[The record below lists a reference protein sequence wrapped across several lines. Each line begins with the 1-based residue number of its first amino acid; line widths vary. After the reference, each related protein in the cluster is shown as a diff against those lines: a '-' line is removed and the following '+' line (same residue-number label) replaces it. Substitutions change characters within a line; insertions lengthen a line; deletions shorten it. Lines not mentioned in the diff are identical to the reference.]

1 MGFKFDFKAFIR
13 RFQVE
18 YIYNVLKEAF
28 IRFPLSVLCASGATV
43 TSILDTHDVS
53 FLSDDTIYRLMTFFA
68 NGLALFTAASLYAE
82 SAQIDKTRK
91 GLLMLAGAGVAAA
104 FAFIPDH
111 FTSAQLFFG
120 FAVALTMMFAPYV
133 GRKASEESL
142 WQFNYLNGTGLAI
155 AGISTFVL
163 CAGLSAIIGS
173 MNYLFPILD
182 VPARVYG
189 DIWIFGAFFFGPVA
203 FMYQIPR
210 QFDFLA
216 MDCEMPKGVSF
227 IANFLVVPLVLIYTF
242 ILYVYSAK
250 IVALWE
256 LPKGNLAYLVTGFGA
271 AGVAARLA
279 VFPMRH
285 NGTIL
290 LQQFYKY
297 FPYLLLIPL
306 ALLTLGIY
314 TRISQYGVTEERYA
328 IALALVWL
336 AGLTAWQIARPR
348 AQHLKQVPMA
358 LAALM
363 FITSFGPWGAV
374 AVSENSQLAR
384 LEGLLLKTGVKMP
397 AGNYVAVKTDVPFET
412 RKEISSVLS
421 YFYEDQKQDR
431 IAHIEAPFRAAIKA
445 KHKDY
450 DIDEAGTRCGSRS
463 FTRCWNYWGRTEKL
477 MEAMGME
484 YVYPYSTSDQ
494 ELDFSSRA
502 NGLDWSADVLTRVSG
517 YDYLVR
523 FYAYSY
529 NNSDWTTE
537 KIFRE
542 NGADV
547 MSAKFYMTRQGKF
560 TATLKDGRQ
569 VAFDLMPLLVQLYKE
584 KLKEVP
590 EAQYPRM
597 ILQAENA
604 GLRVQLRISELR
616 GKVRKDGID
625 FDGASIMVLIAP

>member
-1 MGFKFDFKAFIR
+1 MNFKFDFKAFIR
-13 RFQVE
+13 RFQFE
-18 YIYNVLKEAF
+18 YVCNVLKEAF
-28 IRFPLSVLCASGATV
+28 IRFPLSVICASGATV

-53 FLSDDTIYRLMTFFA
+53 WLPDDTIYRLMTFFA
-68 NGLALFTAASLYAE
+68 NGLALFTAISLYAE
-82 SAQIDKTRK
+82 STTVAKDRK
-91 GLLMLAGAGVAAA
+91 WGLMALGGGIAAA
-104 FAFIPDH
+104 FAVIPDH

-120 FAVALTMMFAPYV
+120 FAVALTMMFAPYI
-133 GRKASEESL
+133 GRKSSEESL
-142 WQFNYLNGTGLAI
+142 WQFNYLNGVGLAI
-155 AGISTFVL
+155 AGISTLVL
-163 CAGLSAIIGS
+163 CAGLSAILGS

-182 VPARVYG
+182 IPGRIYG

-216 MDCEMPKGVSF
+216 MDCDMPKGISF

-285 NGTIL
+285 TDTIL

-306 ALLTLGIY
+306 ALLSLGIY

-336 AGLTAWQIARPR
+336 AGLTAWQIVRPR
-348 AQHLKQVPMA
+348 AQHIKQVPMA

-363 FITSFGPWGAV
+363 FMASFGPWSAV
-374 AVSENSQLAR
+374 PVSENSQLAR
-384 LEGLLLKTGVKMP
+384 LENLLLASGAKTP
-397 AGNYVAVKTDVPFET
+397 AGNYIQVKADVAFET
-412 RKEISSVLS
+412 RKELSSILD
-421 YFYEDQKQDR
+421 YFYEDQKQER
-431 IAHIEAPFRAAIKA
+431 IAHIEAPFVAAMKA

-450 DIDEAGTRCGSRS
+450 DIDDTARCGSRS
-463 FTRCWNYWGRTEKL
+463 FTRCWSYYGRAARL
-477 MEAMGME
+477 MEAMGLE

-494 ELDFSSRA
+494 ELDFSARA
-502 NGLDWSADVLTRVSG
+502 NALDWSADVLTKVSG
-517 YDYLVR
+517 YDYMVR

-537 KIFRE
+537 KTFRE

-547 MSAKFYMTRQGKF
+547 MSAKFFMTRQGQF
-560 TATLKDGRQ
+560 TATLANGRQ
-569 VAFDLMPLLVQLYKE
+569 VAFDLLPLLTQLHAE
-584 KLKEVP
+584 KMKEVP

-597 ILQAENA
+597 ILRDEN
-604 GLRVQLRISELR
+604 GGFRVELRISELR

-625 FDGASIMVLIAP
+625 FDGASMTVLMAP

>member
-1 MGFKFDFKAFIR
+1 MDFKAFIR

-43 TSILDTHDVS
+43 ISILDTHDVS
-53 FLSDDTIYRLMTFFA
+53 FLSDDAIYRLMTFFA

-82 SAQIDKTRK
+82 SVGLHKTRK
-91 GLLMLAGAGVAAA
+91 WLLMGTGAGVAAA

-120 FAVALTMMFAPYV
+120 FAVALSMMFAPYI

-142 WQFNYLNGTGLAI
+142 WQFNYLNGVGLAI

-182 VPARVYG
+182 VPGRIYG

-210 QFDFLA
+210 QFDYLA
-216 MDCEMPKGVSF
+216 MDCEIPRGISF

-285 NGTIL
+285 TGTIL

-336 AGLTAWQIARPR
+336 GGLTAWQIARPR
-348 AQHLKQVPMA
+348 VQHLKQVPMA

-363 FITSFGPWGAV
+363 FIASFGPWGAV

-384 LEGLLLKTGVKMP
+384 LEGLLLQAGVKSP
-397 AGNYVAVKTDVPFET
+397 GGAYAPVTADVPFET
-412 RKEISSVLS
+412 RKDISSVLS
-421 YFYEDQKQDR
+421 YFYEDQKQER

-445 KHKDY
+445 KDKNY
-450 DIDEAGTRCGSRS
+450 DMDEAGTRCGSRS
-463 FTRCWNYWGRTEKL
+463 FTRCWNYWGRAEKL

-484 YVYPYSTSDQ
+484 YVYPYSRADQ
-494 ELDFSSRA
+494 ELDFSARA

-529 NNSDWTTE
+529 NNSDWKTE
-537 KIFRE
+537 KTFRD
-542 NGADV
+542 NGTEI
-547 MSAKFYMTRQGKF
+547 MSATFLMTKDGKF

-569 VAFDLMPLLVQLYKE
+569 VAFDLLPLLTQLHKE
-584 KLKEVP
+584 KLKDVT

-597 ILQAENA
+597 ILQAENT
-604 GLRVQLRISELR
+604 GFRVQLRISELR
-616 GKVRKDGID
+616 GKIVKDGIN
-625 FDGASIMVLIAP
+625 FDGASMMVLIAP

>member
-1 MGFKFDFKAFIR
+1 MAFDFKAFIR

-28 IRFPLSVLCASGATV
+28 IRFPLSVLCATGATV
-43 TSILDTHDVS
+43 TSILDTHDAP
-53 FLSDDTIYRLMTFFA
+53 FLSDDVIYRLMTFFA

-82 SAQIDKTRK
+82 SVSLDKTRK
-91 GLLMLAGAGVAAA
+91 WLLMVLGAGVAGA

-120 FAVALTMMFAPYV
+120 FAVALSMMFAPYI
-133 GRKASEESL
+133 GRKSTEESL
-142 WQFNYLNGTGLAI
+142 WQFNYLNGVGLAV
-155 AGISTFVL
+155 AGVSTLVL
-163 CAGLSAIIGS
+163 CLGLCAIIRS
-173 MNYLFPILD
+173 MEYLFPILEI
-182 VPARVYG
+182 PSRFYG

-285 NGTIL
+285 TGTIL

-306 ALLTLGIY
+306 ALLMLGIY

-336 AGLTAWQIARPR
+336 SGLAAWQIARPR

-363 FITSFGPWGAV
+363 FIASFGPWGAV

-384 LEGLLLKTGVKMP
+384 LEGLLLQAGVKSP
-397 AGNYVAVKTDVPFET
+397 AGTYAPVTADVPFET
-412 RKEISSVLS
+412 RKDISSVLS

-431 IAHIEAPFRAAIKA
+431 ITHIEAPFRAAIKA
-445 KHKDY
+445 KDKNY
-450 DIDEAGTRCGSRS
+450 DMDEAGTRCGSRS
-463 FTRCWNYWGRTEKL
+463 FTRCWNYWGRAEKL
-477 MEAMGME
+477 MEAMGMR
-484 YVYPYSTSDQ
+484 YVYPYTQQDV
-494 ELDFSSRA
+494 EEDFTVRA
-502 NGLDWSADVLTRVSG
+502 NNLDWTADALTRVSD
-517 YDYLVR
+517 YDYIAR

-529 NNSDWTTE
+529 NQTDWTMKKT
-537 KIFRE
+537 FRE
-542 NGADV
+542 NGVDIETIQ
-547 MSAKFYMTRQGKF
+547 FTMTKEGKF
-560 TATLKDGRQ
+560 NATLQDGRS
-569 VAFDLMPLLVQLYKE
+569 VSFDVMPLLTQLFTE
-584 KLKEVP
+584 KVRDIS
-590 EAQYPRM
+590 EAQSSRM
-597 ILQAENA
+597 VLKAENSGFRA
-604 GLRVQLRISELR
+604 ELRISELR
-616 GKVRKDGID
+616 SKKQGDKLL
-625 FDGASIMVLIAP
+625 FDGASITVLLAP

>member
-1 MGFKFDFKAFIR
+1 MGLDFRAFIG
-13 RFQVE
+13 RFQIGYV
-18 YIYNVLKEAF
+18 YNVLKEAF
-28 IRFPLSVLCASGATV
+28 IRFPLSVTCASGATV
-43 TSILDTHDVS
+43 TSILGTHDAS
-53 FLSDDTIYRLMTFFA
+53 FLSDDMILRLMTFFA

-82 SAQIDKTRK
+82 SVNLEKTRK
-91 GLLMLAGAGVAAA
+91 WLLMAAGAGIAAA

-111 FTSAQLFFG
+111 FTSAHLFFG
-120 FAVALTMMFAPYV
+120 FAVALTMLFAPYI
-133 GRKASEESL
+133 GRKSSEESL
-142 WQFNYLNGTGLAI
+142 WQFNYLNGVGLAI

-163 CAGLSAIIGS
+163 CAGLSAILGS

-182 VPARVYG
+182 ILGRIYG

-210 QFDFLA
+210 QFDYLA
-216 MDCEMPKGVSF
+216 MDCDIPKGISF

-285 NGTIL
+285 TGTIL

-297 FPYLLLIPL
+297 FPYLLLVPL

-336 AGLTAWQIARPR
+336 GGLTAWQIVRPR
-348 AQHLKQVPMA
+348 AQHIKQVPMA

-363 FITSFGPWGAV
+363 FMASFGPWGAV
-374 AVSENSQLAR
+374 AMSENSQLAR
-384 LEGLLLKTGVKMP
+384 LEGLLLKSGVKSP
-397 AGNYVAVKTDVPFET
+397 AGTYAPVTADVPFDT
-412 RKEISSVLS
+412 RKELSSVLS
-421 YFYEDQKQDR
+421 YFYEDQKQER
-431 IAHIEAPFRAAIKA
+431 IAHIEAPFVAAMKA
-445 KHKDY
+445 KHKDL
-450 DIDEAGTRCGSRS
+450 DIDDTARCGSRS
-463 FTRCWNYWGRTEKL
+463 FSRCWSYWGRAEKL
-477 MEAMGME
+477 MEAMGLE

-494 ELDFSSRA
+494 ELDFTARA
-502 NGLDWSADVLTRVSG
+502 NGLDWTADVLTKVSG
-517 YDYLVR
+517 YDYIVR

-529 NNSDWTTE
+529 NNSDWAAE
-537 KIFRE
+537 KTFGA
-542 NGADV
+542 NGAEV
-547 MSAKFYMTRQGKF
+547 LNAKFFMTKAGKF
-560 TATLKDGRQ
+560 TVILNDGRQ
-569 VAFDLMPLLVQLYKE
+569 VAFDLSPLLVQLRIDN
-584 KLKEVP
+584 LKTIP
-590 EAQYPRM
+590 EGEYHRM
-597 ILQAENA
+597 ILHGEN
-604 GLRVQLRISELR
+604 GGFRVELRISELR

-625 FDGASIMVLIAP
+625 FDGASMMVLLAP

>member
-1 MGFKFDFKAFIR
+1 MGFSFKAFIR
-13 RFQVE
+13 RFQIQFV
-18 YIYNVLKEAF
+18 YGVLKEAF
-28 IRFPLSVLCASGATV
+28 VRFPLSVLCATGATV

-53 FLSDDTIYRLMTFFA
+53 FLSDDAIYRLMTFFA
-68 NGLALFTAASLYAE
+68 NGLTLFTAAGLYAE
-82 SAQIDKTRK
+82 SVSLDRTRK
-91 GLLMLAGAGVAAA
+91 WLLMALGAGVAAA

-120 FAVALTMMFAPYV
+120 FAVALSMMFAPYI

-142 WQFNYLNGTGLAI
+142 WQFNYQNGVGLAI
-155 AGISTFVL
+155 AGISTFAL

-182 VPARVYG
+182 VPGRLYG

-250 IVALWE
+250 IVALWQ

-285 NGTIL
+285 TGTIL

-336 AGLTAWQIARPR
+336 SGLTAWQIARPR

-363 FITSFGPWGAV
+363 FIASFGPWGAV

-384 LEGLLLKTGVKMP
+384 LEGLLLQAGVKSP
-397 AGNYVAVKTDVPFET
+397 AGTYAPVTADVPFET
-412 RKEISSVLS
+412 RKDISSVLS
-421 YFYEDQKQDR
+421 YFYEDQKQER

-445 KHKDY
+445 KDKNY
-450 DIDEAGTRCGSRS
+450 DMDEAGTRCGSRS
-463 FTRCWNYWGRTEKL
+463 FTRCWNYWGRAEKL
-477 MEAMGME
+477 MEAMGMD
-484 YVYPYSTSDQ
+484 YVYPYSTADQ
-494 ELDFSSRA
+494 ERDYTVRA
-502 NGLDWSADVLTRVSG
+502 NSLDWSADVPTRVSG

-547 MSAKFYMTRQGKF
+547 MSAKFYMTKDGKF

-569 VAFDLMPLLVQLYKE
+569 VAFDLLPLLTQLHTE
-584 KLKEVP
+584 KLKDVP
-590 EAQYPRM
+590 EAQYSRM
-597 ILQAENA
+597 VLRGENA
-604 GLRVQLRISELR
+604 GFRVKLRISELR
-616 GKVRKDGID
+616 GKLHKETID
-625 FDGASIMVLIAP
+625 FDGASMTVLLAP